1 MRRNYLISAGLFL
14 LVAIFIA
21 YGAVRL
27 KYYTQLGPG
36 PGFFSLWLSFFLA
49 IASLAMGIEAWG
61 KPPEKEIDTF
71 LPQREGLIKIG
82 SVLLS
87 LIFTIVMLE
96 PLGFRLTMVTIYI
109 FLLWI
114 LGQRGISTLLIALAG
129 SFGVYQIFV
138 DLLSMPLPIGF
149 LGI

>member
-1 MRRNYLISAGLFL
+1 MRRNYLISAGLFV

-138 DLLSMPLPIGF
+138 DLLSVPLPIGF

>member
-1 MRRNYLISAGLFL
+1 MRRNYLISAGVFL
-14 LVAIFIA
+14 LLAIFIA

-138 DLLSMPLPIGF
+138 DLLSVPLPIGF

>member
-1 MRRNYLISAGLFL
+1 MRKYHVISAGLFFIL
-14 LVAIFIA
+14 AIFIA
-21 YGAVRL
+21 FGAISL

-49 IASLAMGIEAWG
+49 IVSLSMGIASWV
-61 KPPEKEIDTF
+61 KPPEKKIDTF
-71 LPQREGLIKIG
+71 LPEREGLIKIG
-82 SVLLS
+82 AVILS

-96 PLGFRLTMVTIYI
+96 PLGFRLTMVIIYI
-109 FLLWI
+109 FLLWM
-114 LGQRGISTLLIALAG
+114 LGQRGISTLIIALAG

-138 DLLSMPLPIGF
+138 DFLSVPLPIGF

>member
-14 LVAIFIA
+14 LLAIFIA

-61 KPPEKEIDTF
+61 KPPEKEIYTF

-138 DLLSMPLPIGF
+138 DLLSVPLPIGF

>member
-138 DLLSMPLPIGF
+138 DLLSVPLPIGF

>member
-14 LVAIFIA
+14 LLAIFIA
-21 YGAVRL
+21 YGAIRL
-27 KYYTQLGPG
+27 KYYTQLAPG

-138 DLLSMPLPIGF
+138 DLLSVPLPIGF

>member
-14 LVAIFIA
+14 LLAIFIA

-138 DLLSMPLPIGF
+138 DLLSVPLPIGF

>member
-1 MRRNYLISAGLFL
+1 MRRNYLISAGVFL
-14 LVAIFIA
+14 LLAIFIA

-109 FLLWI
+109 FLLRI
-114 LGQRGISTLLIALAG
+114 LGQRGISTPLIALAG

-138 DLLSMPLPIGF
+138 DLLSVPLPIGF

>member
-1 MRRNYLISAGLFL
+1 MRKNHLISAGLFL
-14 LVAIFIA
+14 LLAIFIA
-21 YGAVRL
+21 FGAFDL

-49 IASLAMGIEAWG
+49 IASLAMGIAAWV
-61 KPPEKEIDTF
+61 KPPEKKIDTF
-71 LPQREGLIKIG
+71 LPEREGLIKIG
-82 SVLLS
+82 AVLLS

-96 PLGFRLTMVTIYI
+96 PLGFRLTTVTIYF

-114 LGQRGISTLLIALAG
+114 LGQRGISTLISAVAG

-138 DLLSMPLPIGF
+138 DILSVPLPIGF